1 MALPLLGR
9 RSETVWKNW
18 AGEECHPRVIERPL
32 SRGELVDMVGI
43 AAAAGRQ
50 VTVAGSGHSF
60 TGAPMT
66 DDVMIDL
73 SGFSGV
79 LDADRASG
87 RVKVLAGTVLEDLA
101 GELDDLGLALPNLGD
116 IDCQTLAGG
125 FSTGTHGTGEHF
137 QNLAAQVVDI
147 DLVTATGEV
156 VTIDEGDVQLL
167 RAARIAIGSLGV
179 IVAATIQAVPAF
191 NLHREDIPMPLEEA
205 LSDFDRLAAENDH
218 FEFFVFPYSDTA
230 LTLRRNR
237 TDRPPAPRS
246 EVEKFI
252 SDRVVEN
259 GIGDVLLRGLTHFP
273 RAIPGVARFS
283 SRFMAQGEQTDTAHR
298 LFVNERS
305 IRFNEMEYC
314 LPREEGLEALALVLE
329 TIEEQGMPL
338 GMPVEC
344 RVLGPDEA
352 MLSPSF
358 ERPSIYV
365 AVHQHSSAEW
375 ERWFR
380 ELEPIFTERGGR
392 PHWGKHHTRTAAE
405 LAPLYP
411 DWVAFQAVRDTLD
424 PERTF
429 TNAYL
434 ERVLGP

>member
-1 MALPLLGR
+1 
-9 RSETVWKNW
+9 
-18 AGEECHPRVIERPL
+18 
-32 SRGELVDMVGI
+32 
-43 AAAAGRQ
+43 
-50 VTVAGSGHSF
+50 
-60 TGAPMT
+60 
-66 DDVMIDL
+66 
-73 SGFSGV
+73 
-79 LDADRASG
+79 
-87 RVKVLAGTVLEDLA
+87 
-101 GELDDLGLALPNLGD
+101 
-116 IDCQTLAGG
+116 
-125 FSTGTHGTGEHF
+125 
-137 QNLAAQVVDI
+137 
-147 DLVTATGEV
+147 
-156 VTIDEGDVQLL
+156 
-167 RAARIAIGSLGV
+167 
-179 IVAATIQAVPAF
+179 
-191 NLHREDIPMPLEEA
+191 
-205 LSDFDRLAAENDH
+205 FDRLAAENDH

-252 SDRVVEN
+252 SDQVIEN
-259 GIGDVLLRGLTHFP
+259 GIGDVLLRGLGHFP
-273 RAIPGVARFS
+273 QAIPGVARFS

-298 LFVNERS
+298 LFVNQRS

-314 LPREEGLEALALVLE
+314 LPREEGLEALALVLK
-329 TIEEQGMPL
+329 TIEERRMPL

-344 RVLGPDEA
+344 RVLGPDQA

-358 ERPSIYV
+358 ERPSIYI
-365 AVHQHSSAEW
+365 AVHQHASAEW
-375 ERWFR
+375 EPWFR

-411 DWVAFQAVRDTLD
+411 EWDAFQAVRDSLD